1 MILQNL
7 GFFPMCLF
15 YVSMFLCGSIL
26 FIIRENDGTKEH
38 ENEEVTSVMGVWK
51 QHVATNNNFSP
62 SQPETRDSRHETR
75 PRDSP
80 HSAPCYFFLQKI
92 DMHQFSAYISH
103 VTHSS

>member
-62 SQPETRDSRHETR
+62 SQPETRNSRCETLR
-75 PRDSP
+75 TPLL
-80 HSAPCYFFLQKI
+80 AIFFLQKI